1 MKIEEDLYLKMP
13 NDIKILFVKLKNQN
27 NEEIEALF
35 PHTKSGKVKENKNSY
50 NSESNTGFLKGKT
63 TLSNQHGD
71 SGSASRFFYCAKTSK
86 QDRNEGCE
94 ELEDK
99 VGGGMSGTKDKTLLT
114 GSGNERNNVMKN
126 NHPTVKPTKLMQYL
140 IKMVTPENGIVLDPF
155 MGSGSTGKACV
166 LEDKSFIGIE
176 MDEEYF
182 EIAEKRINFAK
193 TTLKSVK

>member
-1 MKIEEDLYLKMP
+1 M
-13 NDIKILFVKLKNQN
+13 
-27 NEEIEALF
+27 NE
-35 PHTKSGKVKENKNSY
+35 
-50 NSESNTGFLKGKT
+50 
-63 TLSNQHGD
+63 
-71 SGSASRFFYCAKTSK
+71 
-86 QDRNEGCE
+86 
-94 ELEDK
+94 
-99 VGGGMSGTKDKTLLT
+99 TKDKTLLT